1 LDKIVQSANAS
12 RPSAVK
18 MCVLLNKPRI
28 TRERYTPFGICL
40 GDSMQ
45 VLANAQT
52 CSLVSWV
59 IGQRSLAKCDD
70 LAPPWLNSI
79 TRPPPLR
86 ITAHTIAAAATMTP
100 VSRA

>member
-40 GDSMQ
+40 GNSVQ

-59 IGQRSLAKCDD
+59 IGQRSLAKCVM
-70 LAPPWLNSI
+70 LL
-79 TRPPPLR
+79 TRVPSPGVTNR
-86 ITAHTIAAAATMTP
+86 QE
-100 VSRA
+100 